1 MKSTLKWSRIPCHLT
16 HLFLM
21 SLWMMSYAAF
31 AQPFLDPQTAHKL
44 EREGKAT
51 IIDVR
56 EAEETESGMV
66 KGALWFP
73 ISKAQKD
80 GPEQE
85 QFLSKLSKDKIM
97 VVYCRS
103 GKRAA
108 IFVSTLKNRGFK
120 AENMGAFS
128 DWQKANLPIS
138 KQN

>member
-1 MKSTLKWSRIPCHLT
+1 MIGHV
-16 HLFLM
+16 
-21 SLWMMSYAAF
+21 AF
-31 AQPFLDPQTAHKL
+31 GQPFLDPRTAHRL
-44 EREGKAT
+44 EGEGKAT

-66 KGALWFP
+66 NGALWFP

-108 IFVSTLKNRGFK
+108 IFVSILKNRGFK

-138 KQN
+138 KQKDATNSGP

>member
-1 MKSTLKWSRIPCHLT
+1 
-16 HLFLM
+16 M
-21 SLWMMSYAAF
+21 SLWMIGHAAF
-31 AQPFLDPQTAHKL
+31 GQSFLDPRIAHKL
-44 EREGKAT
+44 EGEGKAT

-73 ISKAQKD
+73 ISKAQKN
-80 GPEQE
+80 GPELE

-108 IFVSTLKNRGFK
+108 IFVSILKNRGFK

-138 KQN
+138 KQNGALNSGS